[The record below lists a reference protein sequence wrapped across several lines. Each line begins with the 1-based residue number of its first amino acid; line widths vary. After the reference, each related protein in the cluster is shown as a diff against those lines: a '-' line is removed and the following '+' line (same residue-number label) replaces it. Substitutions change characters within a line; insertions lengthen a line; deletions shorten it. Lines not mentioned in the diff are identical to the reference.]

1 MEDFVK
7 NLKNRT
13 FYFAVDV
20 ITFCEEIHSNS
31 PKKFICD
38 QLARSSGSVG
48 SNYRAACRPKSNKDF
63 LNKLNIVLEEAD
75 ESLFWL
81 ELLEFVS
88 PNADKKKL
96 NLLKKEANELIS
108 IFVKSIAT
116 TKNSIKNSKVLKSTN
131 IKNSK

>member
-13 FYFAVDV
+13 FIFAAET
-20 ITFCEEIHSNS
+20 INFCEEIYSHS

-81 ELLEFVS
+81 ELIEYTN
-88 PNADKKKL
+88 PNTDKIKL
-96 NLLKKEANELIS
+96 SGLKKEANELIS
-108 IFVKSIAT
+108 IFVKSVTT
-116 TKNSIKNSKVLKSTN
+116 TKNSIKNSKIKQTT
-131 IKNSK
+131 KNSH